1 MLCLQLSFYQGKQLL
16 RSNYLTLICKHSH
29 TLHYYQR
36 HEIEPERS
44 ETGADWGAIILR
56 TSFHNIA
63 TEIQQVDHTQSMHG
77 YMRGNV
83 DMLNMQHPPWW
94 VNTSTIITQQRSK
107 FVQRK
112 L

>member
-1 MLCLQLSFYQGKQLL
+1 L
-16 RSNYLTLICKHSH
+16 H

-77 YMRGNV
+77 YMQGNV

-94 VNTSTIITQQRSK
+94 VNTSTIITQQRIEVCPEEVVINTGNEK
-107 FVQRK
+107 YNAFFY
-112 L
+112 LTDCLP